1 MIPCVSYSHVG
12 GVRHT
17 CIVHACETVF
27 PIFPF
32 AISPHGPISFRAH
45 PLAGCCVDR
54 RCRWYS
60 LDRLIHRITTVWPS
74 VRNRGCHEIVRRWIL
89 FGWYFDSRSWTGLL
103 FSFQWE
109 GDCNGWKKK
118 QSTIISTRNS
128 GAWYNCVGVEAPST
142 YGVLRLLSG
151 LAIFQAPEDL
161 GLPRLVSSLD
171 AKYNRILGIKYGYYG
186 CRIVWMHPIYIV
198 HRLFT

>member
-1 MIPCVSYSHVG
+1 MRSRRRKIFEKRNKSTTNCFFSSIKFEPCIFLKTNFIFIHVLIIKITIEAVEKRMQKAEKRKKQTIAWETINVDSLRVSYSHVG

-32 AISPHGPISFRAH
+32 AISPHGSISFRAH

-74 VRNRGCHEIVRRWIL
+74 VRNRGCHEIVRR
-89 FGWYFDSRSWTGLL
+89 
-103 FSFQWE
+103 
-109 GDCNGWKKK
+109 
-118 QSTIISTRNS
+118 
-128 GAWYNCVGVEAPST
+128 
-142 YGVLRLLSG
+142 
-151 LAIFQAPEDL
+151 
-161 GLPRLVSSLD
+161 
-171 AKYNRILGIKYGYYG
+171 
-186 CRIVWMHPIYIV
+186 
-198 HRLFT
+198 